1 MALTAAPRPVGP
13 SVWDG
18 VSLHRSPRRAPVAVG
33 GTMDPAT
40 LVGAYRVGAFPWP
53 SDEPADDATDVPA
66 AAAVASS
73 GATIDES
80 GDLAPVEAVDG
91 IVSVYGYGA
100 TDHPASTDGRPGG
113 TDGQRGSTDSAEP
126 AEWGLAEYYRMLRAA
141 VAARRIR
148 HLSPQRPGGYDLP
161 WWSPDPRAVIPAGG
175 VRVSRSLRKRLR
187 GCGWTT
193 SIDEAFVDVVRGCQR
208 DGTSGWITDELLDGY
223 AELHA
228 LGWAHSIEVWDGDE
242 LVGGMYGVGIG
253 GVFAGESMFH
263 ARTDASKI
271 ALADFDA
278 RFRAGGG
285 VLLDVQLTT
294 EHLIS
299 LGARD
304 VPRRDYLA
312 VLAKV
317 RDDDV
322 RLTRDRLPVSRLAP
336 PTTS

>member
-1 MALTAAPRPVGP
+1 MDLTTVPQPVGP

-40 LVGAYRVGAFPWP
+40 LIGAYRVGAFPWP
-53 SDEPADDATDVPA
+53 SDEPDEAAAPDTTSTSVAVTSA
-66 AAAVASS
+66 AAAGDP
-73 GATIDES
+73 GA
-80 GDLAPVEAVDG
+80 VETVDG

-100 TDHPASTDGRPGG
+100 PEASGDPAGRTAGQEGTAGSGG
-113 TDGQRGSTDSAEP
+113 SGESGEL
-126 AEWGLAEYYRMLRAA
+126 GLADYYRMLRAA

-148 HLSPQRPGGYDLP
+148 HLSPGRPGGYDLP

-175 VRVSRSLRKRLR
+175 VRVSRSLRRRLR
-187 GCGWTT
+187 SCGWTT

-223 AELHA
+223 AQLHA

-242 LVGGMYGVGIG
+242 LVGGMYGVGVG

-278 RFRAGGG
+278 RFCAAGG

-312 VLAKV
+312 VLARV
-317 RDDDV
+317 RDADV
-322 RLTRDRLPVSRLAP
+322 RLARDRLPVSRLAP
-336 PTTS
+336 ATG